1 MVIKYSDVGGSSG
14 QKIYFLQY
22 EQPEILEGWV
32 RLGRGCGWEGCVNAL
47 GHFFGINGASS
58 DVFVFPDSVKIELG
72 LLEKMLSAQE
82 TCCVFRSLW

>member
-1 MVIKYSDVGGSSG
+1 M
-14 QKIYFLQY
+14 
-22 EQPEILEGWV
+22 
-32 RLGRGCGWEGCVNAL
+32 NAL

-82 TCCVFRSLW
+82 TCCVCRSLW